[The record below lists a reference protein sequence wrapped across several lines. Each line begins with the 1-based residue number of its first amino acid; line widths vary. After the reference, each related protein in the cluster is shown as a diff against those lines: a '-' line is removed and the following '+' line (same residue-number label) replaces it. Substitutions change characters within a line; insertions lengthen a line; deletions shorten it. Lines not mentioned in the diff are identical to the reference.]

1 MNHIFKLYLRNFVLV
16 FFDDIL
22 VFSMDFSCHLCHL
35 RVVLTVLLDNKLYAK
50 RSKCVFGCVEME
62 YLGHLISG
70 HGVRTDPRKTKAM
83 LQWPIPTSVK
93 ALRGFLGLTS
103 YYRKFVKDYGL
114 IAAPLTA
121 LLKKDSFHWSTQVD
135 LAFNTLKQ
143 AMSQPPVLALPN
155 FTKPFVIEC
164 DALGTSLGAI
174 LMQNHMPLA
183 FHSQALK
190 GRSLLLSTY
199 EKELLALVT
208 AMKKWRTYL
217 VGRPFVIKTDQQ
229 SLKFLLEQR
238 IGTPAQQKWFTKLL
252 GYSFIVEYKKGKENK
267 AANALSRKG
276 EGSYMQAGA
285 ALVQSSRD
293 VLAQDGSLFNISFP
307 CPAWLTILKDSYEEG
322 DEYKQLIS
330 SLSGS
335 PSSPTNFSLQ
345 NGLIL
350 YRDKLFL
357 SSSSPLKS
365 LVLQHVHDSP
375 VGGYSGYLKTL
386 YKVKQDFFWK
396 GMKSDVKRH
405 VKHYEVCQRIK
416 VETTRPRGLL
426 QPLPIPSKPWTDI
439 SLDFINSLP
448 KSHGFEVIMVVV
460 DRLTK
465 YVHFMPLSHPYTAA
479 KVAAM
484 FMKDIFRLHGMP
496 QSIVSD
502 KDVVFTSKFWQ
513 ELFKLQGSNLAVS
526 SVYHPQKNGQTE
538 MVNRS
543 LE

>member
-1 MNHIFKLYLRNFVLV
+1 M
-16 FFDDIL
+16 
-22 VFSMDFSCHLCHL
+22 
-35 RVVLTVLLDNKLYAK
+35 
-50 RSKCVFGCVEME
+50 
-62 YLGHLISG
+62 
-70 HGVRTDPRKTKAM
+70 
-83 LQWPIPTSVK
+83 
-93 ALRGFLGLTS
+93 
-103 YYRKFVKDYGL
+103 
-114 IAAPLTA
+114 
-121 LLKKDSFHWSTQVD
+121 
-135 LAFNTLKQ
+135 
-143 AMSQPPVLALPN
+143 
-155 FTKPFVIEC
+155 
-164 DALGTSLGAI
+164 
-174 LMQNHMPLA
+174 
-183 FHSQALK
+183 
-190 GRSLLLSTY
+190 
-199 EKELLALVT
+199 
-208 AMKKWRTYL
+208 
-217 VGRPFVIKTDQQ
+217 GRPFVIKTDQQ

-307 CPAWLTILKDSYEEG
+307 CPAWLTILKDSYEKG

-330 SLSGS
+330 SLSGN

-396 GMKSDVKRH
+396 GMKTDVKRH

-538 MVNRS
+538 VVNRS